1 MKESAKSCRLHG
13 NVSYTGTWFTW
24 VSGCVV
30 IFFMWVAWST
40 WVKIFFLRGSTFY
53 VGHNFHVGCVSQLY
67 FCVGQNS
74 LREIIFITWVK
85 IFCVNFFAIV

>member
-40 WVKIFFLRGSTFY
+40 WVKILFLRGSTFY
-53 VGHNFHVGCVSQLY
+53 VGHNFYVGCVSQLY